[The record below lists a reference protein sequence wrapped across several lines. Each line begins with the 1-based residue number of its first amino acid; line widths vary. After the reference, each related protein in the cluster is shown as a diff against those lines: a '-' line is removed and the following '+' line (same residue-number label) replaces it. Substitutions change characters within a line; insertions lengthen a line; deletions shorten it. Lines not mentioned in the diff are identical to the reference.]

1 MKTLSNQAVGTAHG
15 KLILIGEH
23 AVVYNEPAIAMPFLA
38 APVEVTVEKVKG
50 PSRLISSYY
59 QGLVDTVPD
68 DLLNLKT
75 LIETVCLDLGKPSD
89 GLSLSIS
96 SLIPP
101 ERGMGSSAAV
111 ATATARALFA
121 FFERSLEQETLL
133 KYVDISEKI
142 AHGNPSGLD
151 ARVTSS
157 RQPVYFK
164 KNCHFKLIRLELDG
178 YLIAADTGVK
188 GQTRQAVEGVA
199 QQMKRSYSR
208 TKKLIRQIGELSE
221 AAKLAIEEDQIRQ
234 LGSLLTEAHDCLKQ
248 LDVSSEKL
256 DRLVATALKHKALG
270 AKLTGGGRGGCM
282 IALADTA
289 EQAQKI
295 SRELMKNGAVETWI
309 HALGE
314 D

>member
-23 AVVYNEPAIAMPFLA
+23 AAVYNEPAIAMPFLA
-38 APVEVTVEKVKG
+38 APVEVRVEQIQG
-50 PSRLISSYY
+50 DSQLMSSYY
-59 QGLVDTVPD
+59 KGLVDTVPD
-68 DLLNLKT
+68 NLLNLKT
-75 LIETVCLDLGKPSD
+75 LIETVCVDLGKPSD
-89 GLSLSIS
+89 SLSLSIS

-111 ATATARALFA
+111 ATATVRALFA
-121 FFERSLEQETLL
+121 FFERSLEQETLI

-151 ARVTSS
+151 ARVTGS
-157 RQPVYFK
+157 RQPLYFK
-164 KNCHFKLIRLELDG
+164 KSCPYQPISLELDG
-178 YLIAADTGVK
+178 YLVAADTGVK

-199 QQMKRSYSR
+199 QQLKQSYVR
-208 TKKLIRQIGELSE
+208 TKKLICHIGKLSE
-221 AAKLAIEEDQIRQ
+221 AAKLAIEEEQLRQ
-234 LGSLLTEAHDCLKQ
+234 LGALLTEAHACLKE
-248 LDVSSEKL
+248 LNVSSDKL
-256 DRLVATALKHKALG
+256 DLLVETALKHKALG

-289 EQAQKI
+289 EQAQTI
-295 SRELMKNGAVETWI
+295 ARELMKSGAVETWI